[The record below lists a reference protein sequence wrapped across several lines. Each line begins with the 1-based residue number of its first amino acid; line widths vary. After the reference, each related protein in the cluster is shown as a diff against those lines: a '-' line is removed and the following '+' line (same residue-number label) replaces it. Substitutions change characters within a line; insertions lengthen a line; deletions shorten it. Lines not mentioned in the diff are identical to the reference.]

1 MAIASPVSRTF
12 LRVVER
18 WLTRPMSDLLALGDV
33 HFILLTTYR
42 KNGEGVGTPVWVARD
57 GDSLVVFTPSGTAK
71 LKRLRHTSRVE
82 VVECGRRGK
91 VADGAVPVQ
100 ATASIETDQG
110 SVENVAA
117 LLKAKYGLEFRLFMA
132 VESVA
137 SFVRRKPK
145 APRVAIRI
153 TAA

>member
-1 MAIASPVSRTF
+1 
-12 LRVVER
+12 
-18 WLTRPMSDLLALGDV
+18 MSDLLALGDV

-82 VVECGRRGK
+82 VVECGRQGK
-91 VADGAVPVQ
+91 VAQDAVPMA
-100 ATASIETDQG
+100 ATAAIETDQG
-110 SVENVAA
+110 TVEHVAG
-117 LLKAKYGLEFRLFMA
+117 LLKAKYGLEYRLFMA

-137 SFVRRKPK
+137 SFVRRTPK
-145 APRVAIRI
+145 SPRAAIRI
-153 TAA
+153 TEA